1 MAITARSLAK
11 VKSLGLSLV
20 AGAGAADREI
30 AWAHAIELAD
40 PTPYL
45 AGGELVMTTGINIG
59 TDDAAQLDYV
69 ARLVS
74 ADAAAI
80 AVDTGTTFT
89 EVPAGVLAAGNAL
102 GLPVLEVPPST
113 PFIAI
118 ARVVVDALKADE
130 LRSVQRVVDEQE
142 VLARATLKGGIP
154 GVVSALADCLSAAVI
169 VADIDGTILAAGGG
183 GQERLTAVLAE
194 AVRTATSNRQAGYVT
209 TDGDAFVTVQKLR
222 AAQPVRGHLAVR
234 TIHPMSNADR
244 LLVAH
249 AVSLISIALEKPAQ
263 VVDAEQRLR
272 RAVTHEMVCG
282 TGTVDSGMLRY
293 FDFDPQG
300 EVVVVVL
307 TGAGPTLAAEQVL
320 DRLLAT
326 AGPYLM
332 TPVADE
338 MVIVVPAAG
347 RRRIPEVLAGLAK
360 ESGEALHGGA
370 SEPIRIAEI
379 DKGVEQARI
388 AALAEKGSQ
397 FTEFGQLDV
406 YGVLLGGRGDAELR
420 VLAGPLDPLAEQGDE
435 LLGTLAAF
443 LTHNGQM
450 EAAATGLGIHRHTM
464 RNRMQRISELLAD
477 DVQSA
482 DTRTQLWL
490 AIRAR
495 ELLAIRR
502 RAGADRCDR

>member
-1 MAITARSLAK
+1 
-11 VKSLGLSLV
+11 
-20 AGAGAADREI
+20 
-30 AWAHAIELAD
+30 
-40 PTPYL
+40 
-45 AGGELVMTTGINIG
+45 MTTGINIG

-169 VADIDGTILAAGGG
+169 VADTDGTILAAGGG

-234 TIHPMSNADR
+234 TTHPMSNADR

-307 TGAGPTLAAEQVL
+307 TGAGPTLAAEQAL

-332 TPVADE
+332 TPVGDE
-338 MVIVVPAAG
+338 MVIVSPPRA
-347 RRRIPEVLAGLAK
+347 
-360 ESGEALHGGA
+360 GGA
-370 SEPIRIAEI
+370 SPRCWQDSPRNRRSA
-379 DKGVEQARI
+379 ARRRQR
-388 AALAEKGSQ
+388 ANPHCRDRQ
-397 FTEFGQLDV
+397 
-406 YGVLLGGRGDAELR
+406 GRGAGAHRGARREGQPVHRVRSTRCLR
-420 VLAGPLDPLAEQGDE
+420 G
-435 LLGTLAAF
+435 AARRSR
-443 LTHNGQM
+443 G
-450 EAAATGLGIHRHTM
+450 R
-464 RNRMQRISELLAD
+464 
-477 DVQSA
+477 
-482 DTRTQLWL
+482 RTP
-490 AIRAR
+490 RAR
-495 ELLAIRR
+495 RTFGS
-502 RAGADRCDR
+502 AG